1 MQPTGCCYAAFSSP
15 DNGDSLI
22 FILLQCFI
30 SNLSMSEYYGRLEEI
45 IYLSR
50 WYWSSLNRTL
60 SLFYG
65 FSLAYKS
72 ALIWSL
78 PLIWLVYIG
87 LLRVSSLRSIS
98 PPFPSFSVC
107 VSESVSPPSD
117 WPELL
122 FLLNGPR
129 ADWLPRPFRHAA
141 EGAFLLEVSSC
152 QRHM

>member
-1 MQPTGCCYAAFSSP
+1 MLHMQSLHVRVLWTFRR
-15 DNGDSLI
+15 DNI
-22 FILLQCFI
+22 FITVILKLLKQDTELILRIF
-30 SNLSMSEYYGRLEEI
+30 
-45 IYLSR
+45 
-50 WYWSSLNRTL
+50 
-60 SLFYG
+60 FV
-65 FSLAYKS
+65 YKS
-72 ALIWSL
+72 ALISSL
-78 PLIWLVYIG
+78 PLIWLVYVG